1 VRPDTAV
8 PPELRALWRQRAEVL
23 ATNVASGSRE
33 HREIAHAAALIRQDY
48 HDRFLVEL
56 LQNANDQALVG
67 GVRDSTVVIVRTER
81 LLAVSN
87 GGQAVTARNLER
99 LSSLA
104 DSDKTGVLVGN
115 KGVGFKAVYQV
126 TDAPEIFSASAER
139 AGGVSTDF
147 GVGIALEQHPFE
159 QRVLRAAVEDDVV
172 AFFRDNAGLAQAL
185 AVRGI
190 ENPMDAVRPELE
202 RVAGFKFPLA
212 RDAHDLAARLDELRI
227 PDGERESIR
236 TLVVLPLRD
245 QRASDDVSRAIDRLV
260 GAARAGEPG
269 QAELALLFLA
279 GVSKIVVIDHV
290 RGTQW
295 SFSRTFHAG
304 TPSETTITVTAPAG
318 IERFNR
324 FWLLQS
330 DALAGAAP
338 TVEQRRQ
345 IVAAALREFGLEA
358 WSDDDPLPV
367 TIALPMPDSHGAG
380 ALGPPGRFC
389 LGLPTQQATG
399 LPVHVDARFFAT
411 ISRTGLDFAL
421 PYNAMLL
428 DVAGELLCELLG
440 TLRGSPRIE
449 ERRAVT
455 LALHRTEGGLADR
468 AFAPG
473 GVADGE
479 VVLAWGGQRF
489 LARADCRMPSVG
501 ERSLLS
507 FVRDVLTGREIEI
520 GVLPEEGLLADAADV
535 LESLELPALT
545 TSPHP
550 WLQRERQTASVVERA
565 ARSHRADG
573 PGYWEGFTA
582 ALLSCFEVADLQDQ
596 AWLPVGTADLA
607 APSQRVFLPT
617 PVDTQADDEEV
628 SNVPPRVAAMIRLV
642 DGTALRIREDGR
654 ALTKLAARLDEAKL
668 VRRPRKTELLEEAL
682 FPALSN
688 AAEADDD
695 LALEL
700 FAQAV
705 SWIASMRELSRKKI
719 DCSGAYVP
727 VVDEHGGLSWWLAD
741 ESYLGEGWGL
751 SPDHDRLL
759 GAAYPGRRLMPFAQL
774 RERLGLVEDAVASWR
789 AAVQVMGISSVPRV
803 TVYPDRK
810 APLESYNEGL
820 HVVGRPTLG
829 EPAIDGIYQAYV
841 AHLAGYPTR
850 WIQRLPHDVNEV
862 CWVDDLEVPARREAI
877 VDLMLLHPDH
887 FFAHRSVSL
896 GRVGH
901 ASAHTVD
908 AMWVFALRT
917 LDWPVLLGERGL
929 GREPVRVSAK
939 KLWRLPDGARRA
951 AYAQVLNVVPHA
963 LAGASRLLG
972 ALGVPS
978 VEDAPLARLIDALR
992 ELAARLDDER
1002 LHTRREAQ
1010 SLAIELYAQINA
1022 RLEKEPLQRVP
1033 QGVTIPLLRDR
1044 RLESV
1049 DPSGTGVIVLFDDEP
1064 ARARHIDGIER
1075 AYRVPVARDAAIDR
1089 LYELFVRTWG
1099 ADHVVRTS
1107 TAKVRVAFSSSTSP
1121 EAFLSWLQREYP
1133 HTEVA
1138 AELAALLTF
1147 GGERLVRAEPVS
1159 RNWKAFEKLSLVFGV
1174 FEDSTV
1180 ATFYD
1185 RAGDRMLASSTLDKH
1200 DVLAATW
1207 ELAGARSRDLWAGY
1221 ARALQLGSTRAFL
1234 HEREISDVEIIDVA
1248 DAAGLNRALSVQGL
1262 APALQ
1267 AARCHFVPGTTLD
1280 EAAAWLAS
1288 IGDRPDDVA
1297 AAFDRTELGGVL
1309 ANALGQRSPE
1319 GEIQVV
1325 RHLGVPWHLWQ
1336 EALLRRDG
1344 VRYVFALSAQ
1354 RFRRTRDHLVAI
1366 VREVGAREANVDLDA
1381 LSAALADTGTAPVPD
1396 AVQFVPPDVANTD
1409 EAALAA
1415 VRAAVTS
1422 FDSVSRALTELPAP
1436 PWDEELP
1443 IPKDAT
1449 QRGVRLFRDCSPSA
1463 RESDAT
1469 TSVNAVISV
1478 AARLATSLGETVGA
1492 SAILADTKLS
1502 ARMRGEWAH
1511 VYAALLLLR
1520 PLIEASAP
1528 ETTKKLSAVQ
1538 AFRDTTTFT
1547 MLLQRLPDL
1556 ARTERDV
1563 PQPKQSVLGVEL
1575 TASELRADLLAGA
1588 AGSLGAKIA
1597 AAAARGIDPAIL
1609 NASRS
1614 ALPPPG
1620 TRGKGT
1626 GGRGGGG
1633 GPSTGQARR
1642 EPELVGDLGEAFVHE
1657 WLGSVLGADY
1667 GPDCWVSKSRE
1678 RYGLPAGN
1686 DGLGF
1691 DFKVPD
1697 PKGVIFGRAAAALHI
1712 EVKATSTDGSGPFP
1726 MSRAEWEEARR
1737 CHVDD
1742 DAAYVIVRV
1751 FAVDTAP
1758 RIGDVIFDPFAA
1770 HGRGEVRLADR
1781 DLWVTVAPPQIA
1793 VDNDGDNEDG
1803 VAADD
1808 TAVEPAAARSGS

>member
-1 VRPDTAV
+1 MVI

-87 GGQAVTARNLER
+87 GGQAVTGRNLER

-126 TDAPEIFSASAER
+126 TDAPEIYSASAQR
-139 AGGVSTDF
+139 GGSVFTDF

-159 QRVLRAAVEDDVV
+159 QQVLRAVVEDDVA
-172 AFFRDNAGLAQAL
+172 AFFRDNAGLAQAC
-185 AVRGI
+185 AGRGI
-190 ENPMDAVRPELE
+190 ENPVGAVRAEFKH
-202 RVAGFKFPLA
+202 VAGFKFPLA
-212 RDAHDLAARLDELRI
+212 LDAHDLSARLDELRI

-245 QRASDDVSRAIDRLV
+245 QRARDDVSNAIDRLV
-260 GAARAGEPG
+260 GGGHTGESG

-279 GVSKIVVIDHV
+279 GVSKIVVIDHAHD
-290 RGTQW
+290 TQW
-295 SFSRTFHAG
+295 SVSRAIQAG
-304 TPSETTITVTAPAG
+304 LPAETTINVTAQAG
-318 IERFNR
+318 IERSNR
-324 FWLLQS
+324 FWLLQR
-330 DALAGAAP
+330 DALAGASL
-338 TVEQRRQ
+338 TVEGRRQ
-345 IVAAALREFGLEA
+345 IVGAALREFGLEA

-367 TIALPMPDSHGAG
+367 TIALPMPRSEGAG
-380 ALGPPGRFC
+380 PLGPPGRFC

-399 LPVHVDARFFAT
+399 LPLHVDARFFAT
-411 ISRTGLDFAL
+411 ISRTGLDFSL

-428 DVAGELLCELLG
+428 DVAVELLGELLG
-440 TLRGSPRIE
+440 ILRGSPRIE
-449 ERRAVT
+449 ERRAAT
-455 LALHRTEGGLADR
+455 LALHRTQGGLADR

-473 GVADGE
+473 NVADGD
-479 VVLAWGGQRF
+479 VVLAWGGTSF
-489 LARADCRMPSVG
+489 VARGSCRMPSEN

-507 FVRDVLTGREIEI
+507 FVRDVLTGQELEL
-520 GVLPEEGLLADAADV
+520 GVLPEQVLLADAAHV
-535 LESLELPALT
+535 LESLGLPALT
-545 TSPHP
+545 SSPHP
-550 WLQRERQTASVVERA
+550 WLQRKGQTASVVESA

-582 ALLSCFEVADLQDQ
+582 ALLSCFNVADLQNH
-596 AWLPVGTADLA
+596 AWLPVGTSDLA

-617 PVDTQADDEEV
+617 PVDTLGDDEEV
-628 SNVPPRVAAMIRLV
+628 SSVPPRVAAMIRLV
-642 DGTALRIREDGR
+642 DRTALRIREDGR
-654 ALTKLAARLDEAKL
+654 TLTKLAARLDEAKL

-682 FPALSN
+682 FPALSD
-688 AAEADDD
+688 AAENDDD

-705 SWIASMRELSRKKI
+705 SWIASMRELSRKKL

-727 VVDEHGGLSWWLAD
+727 VVDEHGGLSWWLAN
-741 ESYLGEGWGL
+741 ESYLGEGWGC

-759 GAAYPGRRLMPFAQL
+759 GAAYPGRRLMPLAQL
-774 RERLGLVEDAVASWR
+774 RERVGLVEDVVADWQK
-789 AAVQVMGISSVPRV
+789 ALLAMGVSSVPRV
-803 TVYPDRK
+803 IEYSDRK
-810 APLESYNEGL
+810 APLESYSGKL
-820 HVVGRPTLG
+820 LVVGAPTLG
-829 EPAIDGIYQAYV
+829 VPALDSIYHAYV
-841 AHLAGYPTR
+841 AHLAGYPTS
-850 WIQRLPHDVNEV
+850 WIQRLSHDVNKV
-862 CWVDDLEVPARREAI
+862 CWVDDLEVPERREAI
-877 VDLMLLHPDH
+877 VDLMLMHADA
-887 FFAHRSVSL
+887 FFPHCSVSL
-896 GRVGH
+896 GRVGRPPT
-901 ASAHTVD
+901 HTVD
-908 AMWVFALRT
+908 AMWVFALKI
-917 LDWPVLLGERGL
+917 LDWPVLLGERGV
-929 GREPVRVSAK
+929 GRESVRVSAK

-951 AYAQVLNVVPHA
+951 AYALVLNVVPHA

-978 VEDAPLARLIDALR
+978 VEDAPLVRLIDALG

-1010 SLAIELYAQINA
+1010 SLAIELFAQINA
-1022 RLEKEPLQRVP
+1022 RLEREPLQRAP
-1033 QGVTIPLLRDR
+1033 KGLSIPLLRDR

-1049 DPSGTGVIVLFDDEP
+1049 KPTGAGVIVLFDDEP
-1064 ARARHIDGIER
+1064 ARTRHIDGIEL
-1075 AYRVPVARDAAIDR
+1075 AYRIPVARDAAIDR
-1089 LYELFVRTWG
+1089 LHDLFVRTWG

-1107 TAKVRVAFSSSTSP
+1107 TAKVRVAFSSSTP
-1121 EAFLSWLQREYP
+1121 REAFLSWLQREFP
-1133 HTEVA
+1133 HAEVA

-1147 GGERLVRAEPVS
+1147 GGERLVRTEPVS
-1159 RNWKAFEKLSLVFGV
+1159 RNWRAFEKLSLVFGV

-1185 RAGDRMLASSTLDKH
+1185 RTGDRMLVSSTLDKY

-1221 ARALQLGSTRAFL
+1221 ARALHVGNTRAFL

-1248 DAAGLNRALSVQGL
+1248 DAAGLNRAMSVQGL

-1280 EAAAWLAS
+1280 EAAAWLAA

-1297 AAFDRTELGGVL
+1297 RAFDHTDLGGVL
-1309 ANALGQRSPE
+1309 TNALGHRSPE

-1325 RHLGVPWHLWQ
+1325 RHLGVPWPLWQ

-1344 VRYVFALSAQ
+1344 VQYVFAQSAQ

-1366 VREVGAREANVDLDA
+1366 VREVVAREANVDLDA
-1381 LSAALADTGTAPVPD
+1381 ISAALADTATAPVPD
-1396 AVQFVPPDVANTD
+1396 AVQFVPPDVASAD
-1409 EAALAA
+1409 EAALAG
-1415 VRAAVTS
+1415 VRAAAAS
-1422 FDSVSRALTELPAP
+1422 FDGASRALTELPAP

-1449 QRGVRLFRDCSPSA
+1449 QRGVRLFRDCSPFA

-1469 TSVNAVISV
+1469 TTVNAVIKV
-1478 AARLATSLGETVGA
+1478 AERLAASLGETVNA
-1492 SAILADTKLS
+1492 SAILADVKLL
-1502 ARMRGEWAH
+1502 ARLRGEWAH

-1520 PLIEASAP
+1520 PLIEADAP

-1538 AFRDTTTFT
+1538 AFRETATET

-1556 ARTERDV
+1556 ARNERDV
-1563 PQPKQSVLGVEL
+1563 PQPKHAVLGVEL
-1575 TASELRADLLAGA
+1575 TDSELRADLLSGV

-1620 TRGKGT
+1620 SRGKGT
-1626 GGRGGGG
+1626 GTRGGGSG
-1633 GPSTGQARR
+1633 ASTGQVKR
-1642 EPELVGDLGEAFVHE
+1642 EPELIGDLGEAFVHE
-1657 WLGSVLGADY
+1657 WLGSVLGLDY

-1691 DFKVPD
+1691 DFRVSD
-1697 PKGVIFGRAAAALHI
+1697 QKGLLFGRSSAAIHI
-1712 EVKATSTDGSGPFP
+1712 EVKATSTDGNGPFP

-1737 CHVDD
+1737 CHFAAA
-1742 DAAYVIVRV
+1742 AAYVIVRV
-1751 FAVDTAP
+1751 FQVDTLP

-1770 HGRGEVRLADR
+1770 HGRGEIRLADR
-1781 DLWVTVAPPQIA
+1781 DLWVTIAPPQRLA
-1793 VDNDGDNEDG
+1793 DG
-1803 VAADD
+1803 
-1808 TAVEPAAARSGS
+1808 EP

>member
-1 VRPDTAV
+1 MRSDTV
-8 PPELRALWRQRAEVL
+8 IPPELRTLWRQRAEVL

-87 GGQAVTARNLER
+87 GGHAVTARNLER

-126 TDAPEIFSASAER
+126 TDAPEVYSAAAER
-139 AGGVSTDF
+139 PSGNVFIDF

-159 QRVLRAAVEDDVV
+159 QPALRTAVEDDVC
-172 AFFRDNAGLAQAL
+172 AFFRENAGLAQAL
-185 AVRGI
+185 ASRGI
-190 ENPMDAVRPELE
+190 ENPLEAVRPELE

-212 RDAHDLAARLDELRI
+212 RDARDLVARLDDLRI
-227 PDGERESIR
+227 PDGERESSR

-245 QRASDDVSRAIDRLV
+245 SRASDDVSRAIDRLV
-260 GAARAGEPG
+260 GSTNEGDPG
-269 QAELALLFLA
+269 QAELALLFLV
-279 GVSKIVVIDHV
+279 GVSRIVVVDHA
-290 RGTQW
+290 RDARWT
-295 SFSRTFHAG
+295 FSRAARAG
-304 TPSETTITVTAPAG
+304 MPTEATIAVTAPTG
-318 IERFNR
+318 IERSAR
-324 FWLLQS
+324 FWLLQRDAVTGDPSTVQERRRIVS
-330 DALAGAAP
+330 D
-338 TVEQRRQ
+338 
-345 IVAAALREFGLEA
+345 ALREFGLEA
-358 WSDDDPLPV
+358 WTDDDPLPV
-367 TIALPMPDSHGAG
+367 TIALPMPGGEAAAS
-380 ALGPPGRFC
+380 LGPPGRFC

-421 PYNAMLL
+421 PYNGMLL
-428 DVAGELLCELLG
+428 EVAVELLGELLRI
-440 TLRGSPRIE
+440 LRESSRIE

-455 LALHRTEGGLADR
+455 LALHRTAGDLADR
-468 AFAPG
+468 AFAPD

-479 VVLAWGGQRF
+479 VVLASGGQSF
-489 LARADCRMPSVG
+489 LSRNNCRLPSENERA
-501 ERSLLS
+501 LLS
-507 FVRDVLTGREIEI
+507 FIRDVLAGQE

-535 LESLELPALT
+535 LDSLGLPALT

-550 WLQRERQTASVVERA
+550 WLQREQRKASVVERA
-565 ARSHRADG
+565 ARSHRSDG

-582 ALLSCFEVADLQDQ
+582 ALLSCFEIGNLQDQ

-617 PVDTQADDEEV
+617 PVDTQGDDEEV

-642 DGTALRIREDGR
+642 DGTSLRTREDGR
-654 ALTKLAARLDEAKL
+654 TLTKLAARLDEAKL
-668 VRRPRKTELLEEAL
+668 VRRPRKSELLEEAL
-682 FPALSN
+682 FPALSS
-688 AAEADDD
+688 ATETDGD
-695 LALEL
+695 LAFEL
-700 FAQAV
+700 FAQAI
-705 SWIASMRELSRKKI
+705 SWIASMRELSRKKL
-719 DCSGAYVP
+719 DCSGAHVP
-727 VVDEHGGLSWWLAD
+727 IVDAGGEVVWALANQ
-741 ESYLGEGWGL
+741 SYLGEGWGL
-751 SPDHDRLL
+751 LPDHDRLL
-759 GAAYPGRRLMPFAQL
+759 GAAYPGRRLVPFAQI
-774 RERLGLVEDAVASWR
+774 RERFGLVDEAVTSWR
-789 AAVQVMGISSVPRV
+789 EAVQLMGVSCVPRII
-803 TVYPDRK
+803 VYSNRD
-810 APLESYNEGL
+810 APLESYNRGL
-820 HVVGRPTLG
+820 HVVGKPTLG
-829 EPAIDGIYQAYV
+829 EPAIDTIYQAYV
-841 AHLAGYPTR
+841 AHLARYLTR
-850 WIQRLPHDVNEV
+850 WTQRLPHSVNEI
-862 CWVDDLEVPARREAI
+862 CWVDDLQILARREAI
-877 VDLMLLHPDH
+877 VDLLLLHPDD
-887 FFAHRSVSL
+887 FFPHRSVAL
-896 GRVGH
+896 GRVGY
-901 ASAHTVD
+901 APSHTVD
-908 AMWVFALRT
+908 AMWVFAVGT
-917 LDWPVLLGERGL
+917 LDWPVLPGERGV

-972 ALGVPS
+972 TFGVPS

-1010 SLAIELYAQINA
+1010 SLAIELYAQINS
-1022 RLEKEPLQRVP
+1022 RLEKEQLQRAP
-1033 QGVTIPLLRDR
+1033 QGLTIPLLRDR

-1049 DPSGTGVIVLFDDEP
+1049 DPSGTGVVVLFDDEP
-1064 ARARHIDGIER
+1064 ARARHIDGLER

-1089 LYELFVRTWG
+1089 LHDLFVRTWG
-1099 ADHVVRTS
+1099 ADRVVRTS

-1185 RAGDRMLASSTLDKH
+1185 RPGDRMLVSATLDKH

-1221 ARALQLGSTRAFL
+1221 ARARQIGATRAFL

-1248 DAAGLNRALSVQGL
+1248 DAAGLNRAMSVEGL

-1267 AARCHFVPGTTLD
+1267 AARRHFVPGTTLD
-1280 EAAAWLAS
+1280 DAAAWLAS

-1297 AAFDRTELGGVL
+1297 RAFDRADLGGVL
-1309 ANALGQRSPE
+1309 TSALGQRSPE

-1344 VRYVFALSAQ
+1344 MRYVFAQSAQ
-1354 RFRRTRDHLVAI
+1354 RFRRTRDHLLAI
-1366 VREVGAREANVDLDA
+1366 VREVGAREPNLDLEA
-1381 LSAALADTGTAPVPD
+1381 LSAVLAHTATAHVPD
-1396 AVQFVPPDVANTD
+1396 SVQLVPPDAANAD
-1409 EAALAA
+1409 EAALASVRTA
-1415 VRAAVTS
+1415 VAS
-1422 FDSVSRALTELPAP
+1422 FDIVSRALAELSAP

-1449 QRGVRLFRDCSPSA
+1449 QRGVRLFRDCSTSA

-1469 TSVNAVISV
+1469 TSVNAVVSV
-1478 AARLATSLGETVGA
+1478 AARLAASLGETVDA
-1492 SAILADTKLS
+1492 SAILADARLS

-1511 VYAALLLLR
+1511 VYAALFLLR
-1520 PLIEASAP
+1520 PLIEAGAP

-1538 AFRDTTTFT
+1538 AFRETTTYT
-1547 MLLQRLPDL
+1547 MLLQRLPEL
-1556 ARTERDV
+1556 PRTERDV

-1575 TASELRADLLAGA
+1575 TASELRADFLAGA
-1588 AGSLGAKIA
+1588 AGSLGEKIA

-1614 ALPPPG
+1614 PLPPSG
-1620 TRGKGT
+1620 TSGKT
-1626 GGRGGGG
+1626 GGRGGGSG
-1633 GPSTGQARR
+1633 SSTGQARR

-1697 PKGVIFGRAAAALHI
+1697 PRGLLFQRAAASLHI
-1712 EVKATSTDGSGPFP
+1712 EVKATSTEGGGPFP

-1737 CHVDD
+1737 CHVDGVD
-1742 DAAYVIVRV
+1742 GYVLVRV
-1751 FAVDTAP
+1751 FQADSDP

-1770 HGRGEVRLADR
+1770 HGRGEIRLADR
-1781 DLWVTVAPPQIA
+1781 DLWVTVAPRQMVV
-1793 VDNDGDNEDG
+1793 VDEE
-1803 VAADD
+1803 AADD
-1808 TAVEPAAARSGS
+1808 DHED

>member
-1 VRPDTAV
+1 MRPDTVV

-23 ATNVASGSRE
+23 AMNVANGSRE

-67 GVRDSTVVIVRTER
+67 GVRDSTVVIVRSER
-81 LLAVSN
+81 VLAVSN

-126 TDAPEIFSASAER
+126 TDAPEIYSASAER
-139 AGGVSTDF
+139 AGSVFTDF

-159 QRVLRAAVEDDVV
+159 HQVLRTAVEDDVA
-172 AFFRDNAGLAQAL
+172 AFFRGNAGLAQAL
-185 AVRGI
+185 TLRGI
-190 ENPMDAVRPELE
+190 ESPAGAVGPELE

-212 RDAHDLAARLDELRI
+212 RDAQDLSARIDELRI

-260 GAARAGEPG
+260 GGAKAGEPG
-269 QAELALLFLA
+269 QAETALLFLA
-279 GVSKIVVIDHV
+279 GVSKIVVVDHA
-290 RGTQW
+290 RGARW
-295 SFSRTFHAG
+295 WFSRAIHAG
-304 TPSETTITVTAPAG
+304 APSETTITVAHPAG
-318 IERFNR
+318 AERSNR
-324 FWLLQS
+324 FWLLQR
-330 DALAGAAP
+330 DALADGVP
-338 TVEQRRQ
+338 TVERRRQ
-345 IVAAALREFGLEA
+345 IVGAALSEFGLEA

-367 TIALPMPDSHGAG
+367 TIALPMPGSEGAG

-399 LPVHVDARFFAT
+399 LPLHVDARFFAT
-411 ISRTGLDFAL
+411 ISRTGLDFAI

-428 DVAGELLCELLG
+428 DVAAELLG
-440 TLRGSPRIE
+440 DLLGILRDSPRIE

-455 LALHRTEGGLADR
+455 LALHRTEGALADR
-468 AFAPG
+468 AYAPG
-473 GVADGE
+473 GVADGD
-479 VVLAWGGQRF
+479 VILSWGGKRF
-489 LARADCRMPSVG
+489 LARGACRMPSEG
-501 ERSLLS
+501 ERLLLG
-507 FVRDVLTGREIEI
+507 FVREVLAGQELEV
-520 GVLPEEGLLADAADV
+520 GLLPEEGLLDGAADV
-535 LESLELPALT
+535 LDSLGLPALT

-550 WLQRERQTASVVERA
+550 WLQREGQRASIIESA
-565 ARSHRADG
+565 ARSHRSDG
-573 PGYWEGFTA
+573 PGYWDGFAA
-582 ALLSCFEVADLQDQ
+582 ALLSCFKVADLQDQ

-617 PVDTQADDEEV
+617 PVDTQGDDEEV
-628 SNVPPRVAAMIRLV
+628 SNVPPRVAAMIRLI
-642 DGTALRIREDGR
+642 DGTALSIREDGR

-682 FPALSN
+682 FPALSS
-688 AAEADDD
+688 AAEVDSA

-705 SWIASMRELSRKKI
+705 LWIVSMRELSRKKL
-719 DCSGAYVP
+719 DCSGVYVP
-727 VVDEHGGLSWWLAD
+727 VVDEQGGLSWSLGD
-741 ESYLGEGWGL
+741 GSYLGEGWGL
-751 SPDHDRLL
+751 LPDHDRLL

-774 RERLGLVEDAVASWR
+774 RERLGLGEGDVASWR
-789 AAVQVMGISSVPRV
+789 AAVQVMGVSSVPRII
-803 TVYPDRK
+803 VYPGRK
-810 APLESYNEGL
+810 APLESHNGNL
-820 HVVGRPTLG
+820 HVAGTPTLG
-829 EPAIDGIYQAYV
+829 DPAIDSIYQPYV
-841 AHLAGYPTR
+841 AYLAGYSTR

-862 CWVDDLEVPARREAI
+862 CWIDDLEVPARREAI
-877 VDLMLLHPDH
+877 VDLMLEHPDH
-887 FFAHRSVSL
+887 FFPHRSVAL
-896 GRVGH
+896 GRVGQ
-901 ASAHTVD
+901 ASTHTVD

-917 LDWPVLLGERGL
+917 LDWPVLPGERGV
-929 GREPVRVSAK
+929 GRAPVRVSAK
-939 KLWRLPDGARRA
+939 RLWRLPDGARRA
-951 AYAQVLNVVPHA
+951 AYAQVIVVAPHA

-972 ALGVPS
+972 SIGVPS

-992 ELAARLDDER
+992 ELAARLDEER

-1022 RLEKEPLQRVP
+1022 RLEKDPLQRAP
-1033 QGVTIPLLRDR
+1033 QGLTLPLLRDR

-1049 DPSGTGVIVLFDDEP
+1049 DPSGAGVIVLFDDEP
-1064 ARARHIDGIER
+1064 ARARHIAGIER
-1075 AYRVPVARDAAIDR
+1075 AYRVPVARDASIDR
-1089 LYELFVRTWG
+1089 LYDVFVRTWG
-1099 ADHVVRTS
+1099 SDHVVRTS
-1107 TAKVRVAFSSSTSP
+1107 TAKVRVAFSLTGAP

-1138 AELAALLTF
+1138 PELAALLTF
-1147 GGERLVRAEPVS
+1147 GGERLVRAEPVN
-1159 RNWKAFEKLSLVFGV
+1159 RNWKAFERLSLVFGV

-1180 ATFYD
+1180 AAFYD
-1185 RAGDRMLASSTLDKH
+1185 RAGDRMLVSSTIGKH
-1200 DVLAATW
+1200 EVLAATW

-1221 ARALQLGSTRAFL
+1221 ARALQVGNTRAFL

-1248 DAAGLNRALSVQGL
+1248 DAAGLNRAMSVQGL
-1262 APALQ
+1262 APALL

-1288 IGDRPDDVA
+1288 IGDRPEDVA
-1297 AAFDRTELGGVL
+1297 QAFDRSDLGGVL
-1309 ANALGQRSPE
+1309 ADALGQRSPE

-1325 RHLGVPWHLWQ
+1325 RHLGVPWNLWQ

-1344 VRYVFALSAQ
+1344 VRHTFAQSAQ
-1354 RFRRTRDHLVAI
+1354 RFRRTRDHLIAI
-1366 VREVGAREANVDLDA
+1366 VREVGARETNIDLEA
-1381 LSAALADTGTAPVPD
+1381 LSASVADTGTAPVPD
-1396 AVQFVPPDVANTD
+1396 EVQFVPPDVANAD
-1409 EAALAA
+1409 GAALAS
-1415 VRAAVTS
+1415 VRAAVAS
-1422 FDSVSRALTELPAP
+1422 FDSVSRALTELPAT

-1443 IPKDAT
+1443 IPNDAT

-1478 AARLATSLGETVGA
+1478 SVRLAASLGETVSA
-1492 SAILADTKLS
+1492 SAILADARLS

-1511 VYAALLLLR
+1511 VYSALLLLR
-1520 PLIEASAP
+1520 PLLEAGAP

-1538 AFRDTTTFT
+1538 AFRDTTTST

-1556 ARTERDV
+1556 ARTEREA

-1614 ALPPPG
+1614 VLPPPG
-1620 TRGKGT
+1620 ARGSGA
-1626 GGRGGGG
+1626 GGGG
-1633 GPSTGQARR
+1633 GGTSTGHTRR

-1657 WLGSVLGADY
+1657 WLCSVLGADY
-1667 GPDCWVSKSRE
+1667 GPDCWVSRSRE

-1686 DGLGF
+1686 DGLGY

-1697 PKGVIFGRAAAALHI
+1697 PKGLLFGRAAAAIRI

-1737 CHVDD
+1737 CHVDG
-1742 DAAYVIVRV
+1742 DAAYVIVRI
-1751 FAVDTAP
+1751 FTVDTSP
-1758 RIGDVIFDPFAA
+1758 RVGDVIFDPFAA

-1781 DLWVTVAPPQIA
+1781 DLWVTIAPPVVSEEA
-1793 VDNDGDNEDG
+1793 LEGRGGGDDQ
-1803 VAADD
+1803 
-1808 TAVEPAAARSGS
+1808 PS